1 MSEQYIVCT
10 GAKVVR
16 LKRGMSVQDVE
27 VLLGVPEHMQLCE
40 CASNIKYLYRIKNG
54 SAITNYTVLF
64 NSGHVAYVAKTN

>member
-10 GAKVVR
+10 SAKVVR

-27 VLLGVPEHMQLCE
+27 VLSGVPEHMQLCE
-40 CASNIKYLYRIKNG
+40 SPANIKYLYRIKNG

-64 NSGHVAYVAKTN
+64 NSGHVAM